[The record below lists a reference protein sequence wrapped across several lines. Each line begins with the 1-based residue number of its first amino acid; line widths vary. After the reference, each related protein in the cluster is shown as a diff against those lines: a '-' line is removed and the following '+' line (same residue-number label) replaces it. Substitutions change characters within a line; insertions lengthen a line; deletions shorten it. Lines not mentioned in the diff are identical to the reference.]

1 MSNIFKDFKKMEVI
15 MYEER
20 KTKLEEIRIVNE
32 KEAKANPLAS

>member
-20 KTKLEEIRIVNE
+20 KKKLEDMRIVNE
-32 KEAKANPLAS
+32 KETKANPLAL